1 MGEWRKNRGAWVGW
15 TLFENGHHLI
25 LGLETVCG
33 GETTPP
39 PEPDLFR
46 VLMTRQQALLL
57 GNYLIEQSGQRPS
70 NPRARSWFQRLFG

>member
-1 MGEWRKNRGAWVGW
+1 MENHGALVGW
-15 TLFENGHHLI
+15 THFENGDHIMLRI
-25 LGLETVCG
+25 ESIRA
-33 GETTPP
+33 GETNRPR
-39 PEPDLFR
+39 EPDLFR